1 MNDFKA
7 GCAAGVGLVVTG
19 HPFDTLKTWKQT
31 STVVKNKNIFTL
43 YRGVAFPLVGQTFI
57 NASLFGFQ
65 DYYSKKLT
73 NGNKYLAGSLAGI
86 TSCVLITPVELY
98 KVRAQKKLSL
108 YSNPY
113 KGLSLTIMRE
123 SISAGLYFGSYFSLK
138 DRYFNDN
145 PLGPLYAG
153 GLAGLL
159 CWSICY
165 PVDVIKTRI
174 QSDISFKTAIS
185 QKNLYAGISWCLI
198 RAFIANSAAF
208 GCYEWA
214 KKLI

>member
-123 SISAGLYFGSYFSLK
+123 SISAGLY
-138 DRYFNDN
+138 
-145 PLGPLYAG
+145 
-153 GLAGLL
+153 GLL